1 VATTKQLIAMNKPR
15 IRGPAIVLG
24 LTTSITAYAIFY
36 SHFQQVRDKK
46 VMREGVAR
54 DKERIRLKRK
64 EQQLMQQQQQREGV
78 LDSGGDSAR

>member
-1 VATTKQLIAMNKPR
+1 MNKPR

-54 DKERIRLKRK
+54 DK
-64 EQQLMQQQQQREGV
+64 
-78 LDSGGDSAR
+78 

>member
-1 VATTKQLIAMNKPR
+1 MNKPR
-15 IRGPAIVLG
+15 IRGGPAIVLG

-64 EQQLMQQQQQREGV
+64 EQQLMQQQKEGV
-78 LDSGGDSAR
+78 IESRDGGR

>member
-1 VATTKQLIAMNKPR
+1 MNKPR

-64 EQQLMQQQQQREGV
+64 EQQQLMQQQKEGV
-78 LDSGGDSAR
+78 IDSSGDR

>member
-1 VATTKQLIAMNKPR
+1 MNKPR

-64 EQQLMQQQQQREGV
+64 EQQLMQQQQREGV
-78 LDSGGDSAR
+78 SDSGGDSAR

>member
-1 VATTKQLIAMNKPR
+1 M
-15 IRGPAIVLG
+15 VLG

-64 EQQLMQQQQQREGV
+64 EQQQLMQQQKEGV
-78 LDSGGDSAR
+78 IDSKDSD

>member
-1 VATTKQLIAMNKPR
+1 MNKPR

-54 DKERIRLKRK
+54 DKERIRLKRQ
-64 EQQLMQQQQQREGV
+64 EQKLMQQQEREGV
-78 LDSGGDSAR
+78 IESRNGDDR

>member
-1 VATTKQLIAMNKPR
+1 MNKPR

-54 DKERIRLKRK
+54 DKERIRLKRQ
-64 EQQLMQQQQQREGV
+64 EQKLMQQQEREGV
-78 LDSGGDSAR
+78 IESRDGDR

>member
-1 VATTKQLIAMNKPR
+1 MNKPR

-64 EQQLMQQQQQREGV
+64 EQQLMQQQQEREGV
-78 LDSGGDSAR
+78 SESGDSAR

>member
-1 VATTKQLIAMNKPR
+1 MNKPR

-36 SHFQQVRDKK
+36 SHFQQFRDKK

-54 DKERIRLKRK
+54 DKERIRLKRQ
-64 EQQLMQQQQQREGV
+64 EQKLMQQQEREGV
-78 LDSGGDSAR
+78 IESRDVDR

>member
-1 VATTKQLIAMNKPR
+1 MSKPR

-54 DKERIRLKRK
+54 DKERIRLKRQ
-64 EQQLMQQQQQREGV
+64 EQKLMQQQEREGV
-78 LDSGGDSAR
+78 IESRDGDR